1 VDRLTDPDAVLVVD
15 ETGDLKKGIKTV
27 GVQRQYSGT
36 AGRIENCQIAVY
48 LSYVTKRGH
57 AFIDREL
64 YLPRSWMDEDPGCQ
78 ARRDAAGV
86 PEGIEFATKP
96 ELARMMILAAL
107 DAGVLAKW
115 ATADEVY
122 GQHPGLRATLSAA
135 RIGYVLAVPCSYLV
149 PTADTNGGPDGGR
162 VRADTL
168 IAGLDA
174 SKWGRYSAGDG
185 AKGQRVYDWARIP
198 ITAKD
203 GHQWLL
209 ARRSI
214 STGELAYYHCYSPRP
229 VKLATLV
236 RVAGQRWPIEE
247 NFQTGKGQ
255 TGLDA
260 HQVRN
265 WISWYRW
272 TILVM
277 LAHAFLTALAAT
289 APKAPTINGK
299 PVIPLTLAE
308 IRRLL
313 NTLVIHIR
321 QTVNEALDWSLWRRH
336 HQATAKQS
344 HYQRQQALRT
354 QITKWEGRE
363 LARQQ
368 FLVVGRGATGTRRFP
383 GELFFSASVT
393 RLLVSSP
400 RPSNR
405 ACGSPAHGLPTFF
418 TGGIR
423 FPGPEGPGRDDDPIK
438 VDQAQLVGRQ
448 QNLSYPPAPCSTTFA
463 LFGHQQ
469 RESG

>member
-1 VDRLTDPDAVLVVD
+1 MDPVRWQAEFDELVASIGPRFFRVEPRLRVQRFLAGLLSDMPVKNCWTIAEHAGETGPDGMQRLLANAAWDQDGVRDDLRAYVVDRLADADAVLVVD
-15 ETGDLKKGIKTV
+15 ETGDLKKGNKTV

-64 YLPRSWMDEDPGCQ
+64 YLPRSWMDDDPSCQ
-78 ARRDAAGV
+78 GRRAVAGV
-86 PEGIEFATKP
+86 PEDIEFATKP

-122 GQHPGLRATLSAA
+122 GQNPGLRETLSAA

-149 PTADTNGGPDGGR
+149 PTTDADTGDGRR
-162 VRADTL
+162 VRADAL

-174 SKWGRYSAGDG
+174 SRWGRYSAGDG
-185 AKGQRVYDWARIP
+185 AKGQRLYDWARVP
-198 ITAKD
+198 IAAED

-209 ARRSI
+209 VRRSI

-236 RVAGQRWPIEE
+236 GVAGQRWPIEE
-247 NFQTGKGQ
+247 NFQTSKGQ

-260 HQVRN
+260 HQVRH

-272 TILVM
+272 TVLVM

-289 APKAPTINGK
+289 APQSPIVNGK

-308 IRRLL
+308 IRRLF
-313 NTLVIHIR
+313 NAFVIHIR
-321 QTVNEALDWSLWRRH
+321 QTVNEVLHWSLWRRH
-336 HQATAKQS
+336 HQATAKQA
-344 HYQRQQALRT
+344 HYQRQQAL
-354 QITKWEGRE
+354 
-363 LARQQ
+363 
-368 FLVVGRGATGTRRFP
+368 
-383 GELFFSASVT
+383 
-393 RLLVSSP
+393 
-400 RPSNR
+400 
-405 ACGSPAHGLPTFF
+405 
-418 TGGIR
+418 
-423 FPGPEGPGRDDDPIK
+423 
-438 VDQAQLVGRQ
+438 QA
-448 QNLSYPPAPCSTTFA
+448 
-463 LFGHQQ
+463 
-469 RESG
+469 